1 VGRQPLARKSVID
14 GGCLDWTTAVCQI
27 RGTGAADG
35 ASRRAARVSGS
46 SEECVHLC
54 IEEMDRA
61 HRQNPIA
68 SAERRRR
75 PGAFEDFRRLSLHV
89 AEGPRRCEK
98 YPRDTRPDVCGASRA
113 RRGSPSKNP
122 ANAKYTRDAGK
133 SPRFER
139 ERGRR
144 WAPTRAPSEEHRGC
158 FGKKDHT
165 GTRTSS
171 GKKYVAVHHRSP
183 TPAQTSGC
191 RASTLEERD
200 GLRPFRLPRRV
211 SANPRTPRGGGS

>member
-1 VGRQPLARKSVID
+1 MDNRRVPDSRNGRRGWGVASSCASLGLERRMCSPVHRGDGSSPSSEPVRVGGEEASAGSVRGLSSAFVAR
-14 GGCLDWTTAVCQI
+14 C
-27 RGTGAADG
+27 RGTTPL
-35 ASRRAARVSGS
+35 RK
-46 SEECVHLC
+46 
-54 IEEMDRA
+54 I
-61 HRQNPIA
+61 P
-68 SAERRRR
+68 ERHA
-75 PGAFEDFRRLSLHV
+75 PGL
-89 AEGPRRCEK
+89 
-98 YPRDTRPDVCGASRA
+98 CGASRA
-113 RRGSPSKNP
+113 RGGSPSKNS
-122 ANAKYTRDAGK
+122 ANAKYTRDAGR

-144 WAPTRAPSEEHRGC
+144 WAPTHAPSEEHRGC